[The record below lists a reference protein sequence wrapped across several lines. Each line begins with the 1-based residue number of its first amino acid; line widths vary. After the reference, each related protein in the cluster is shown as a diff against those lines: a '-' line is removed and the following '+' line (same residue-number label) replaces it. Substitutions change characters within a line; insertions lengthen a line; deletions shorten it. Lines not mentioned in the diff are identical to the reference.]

1 MLLRNTVIVF
11 RLVLAALSLAGVVV
25 QFVIAVETNFGVVNF
40 FSYFTNLT
48 NILASTV
55 FIVSAVH
62 LVRGY
67 DPNDR
72 DVAIRG
78 GSVVYMVFV
87 GIVFNTLLVGAD
99 LGELRP
105 WVNVVHHMVMPLAVI
120 VDWVVWP
127 PQSRIARKTAF
138 MWMIFPAAY
147 VVYSLIRGAITRFYA
162 YPFFSP
168 VANGGYGGVALYCGV
183 MLLAFVCLALLVRWL
198 ANARVQAAARV
209 HTLRV

>member
-1 MLLRNTVIVF
+1 MHIRNAVIVF
-11 RLVLAALSLAGVVV
+11 RLVLAALSLTGVVV
-25 QFVIAVETNFGVVNF
+25 QFVIAVQANFGIVNF

-62 LVRGY
+62 LARGY
-67 DPNDR
+67 ETNDR

-99 LGELRP
+99 LGELQP
-105 WVNVVHHMVMPLAVI
+105 WVNVVHHMVMPLAVL

-127 PQSRIARKTAF
+127 PLTRIARKTALV
-138 MWMIFPAAY
+138 WTIFPAAY
-147 VVYSLIRGAITRFYA
+147 VVYSLIRGAITGFYA
-162 YPFFSP
+162 YPFFNP

-183 MLLAFVCLALLVRWL
+183 MLLAFVVLALLVRWL

-209 HTLRV
+209 HALRV